1 MKGATM
7 APATTGSEKVRENR
21 LRAMAKRQGLELHKS
36 RRRDPR
42 AIGFDCWMIVD
53 SESRVTRG
61 RPMLSLD
68 DVEVALESAPIVDL
82 RRAWRAYLENRDE
95 ASRGV
100 VRQLVREVTTL
111 GLPAEAAAWAT
122 DIPPEDIN
130 ALKRE
135 AERGGDA

>member
-1 MKGATM
+1 MQATDQD
-7 APATTGSEKVRENR
+7 ERVRENR
-21 LRAMAKRQGLELHKS
+21 LRRMAERQGLALVKS

-42 AIGFDCWMIVD
+42 AIDYDCWAIVD

-95 ASRGV
+95 ARRAV
-100 VRQLVREVTTL
+100 VRRLVREVTTL
-111 GLPAEAAAWAT
+111 GLPGDAAAFAT
-122 DIPPEDIN
+122 GIPPEDIA
-130 ALKRE
+130 ALSRE
-135 AERGGDA
+135 AAQDAGA